1 VRSLLVLLA
10 LALVLGASAAAAH
23 ATTRP
28 SLTVRIDVSLT
39 ATKVKLS
46 FTTLPRGYYGLF
58 RVRNT
63 TPKRRT
69 FTLAGRTIAIPAK
82 TMRSMVVDFLVR
94 GRYRYASRGPTS
106 AVHGIFRVS

>member
-1 VRSLLVLLA
+1 VRRFLA
-10 LALVLGASAAAAH
+10 LLSLVLVLGASAAAAR
-23 ATTRP
+23 ATTEP

-39 ATKVKLS
+39 PARVKLS
-46 FTTLPRGYYGLF
+46 DTTIRRGYYVLF

-63 TPKRRT
+63 TPRQRT
-69 FTLAGRTIAIPAK
+69 FTMAGRTIAIPAR

-94 GRYRYASRGPTS
+94 GRYRYASRGPST